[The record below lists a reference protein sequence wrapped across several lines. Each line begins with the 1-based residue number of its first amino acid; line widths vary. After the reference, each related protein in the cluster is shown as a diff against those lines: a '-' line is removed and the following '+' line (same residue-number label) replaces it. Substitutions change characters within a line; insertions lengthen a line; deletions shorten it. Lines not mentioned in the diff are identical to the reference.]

1 MRVEPLGDRQ
11 RIANGAYMTDS
22 PIPTLDPAQEVRIAA
37 VHRGFLYQHL
47 YAVGCLL
54 AAEVVGATSVV
65 IERDEDVE
73 IVQQSRR
80 LYVQVKT
87 RSQPIIPSDIGSAL
101 ERFERLRA
109 EHTDGRRSGT
119 PHFAVIANQNPGPVL
134 AAQIA
139 SGALPGDVKF
149 IWPGQSLPAE
159 FGSLPPA
166 WATIDDAVQWCT
178 AQAAALPFAML
189 AADSLVWKLAG
200 RVLAAA
206 AGNAPHENHAFD
218 VQQLPSLFEQLLIQL
233 QDFPAPPLPYRP
245 QIDEP
250 SIDSGARV
258 RIISG
263 FSGAGKTAW
272 ASQAATHA
280 SHNCAYYDCAETPG
294 EALAVALVRELAAKL
309 AGTNPEAI
317 KRVLLP
323 GSTGLESL
331 KALDVF
337 LSRERLTPVVVLD
350 NVHRVG
356 AESLQRIV
364 NVTTTLRF
372 VLLCQPTGSTKEIEA
387 ILGLSRESLNGWSL
401 DELADAVARAGGRGS
416 AATMSRLKTL
426 TGGMPLFVQSAARIA
441 VSEYDGDVEQLCDS
455 LEVQTNTAE
464 TAQEV
469 ILARVFGALPGSARD
484 AVAVLSLSDLG
495 LKPAEVNELLLKALD
510 LNDQAVAGVIRSL
523 RASGTAEVYGGR
535 QLKIHDAMRV
545 LGNGHLLALGAGAVN
560 RAQVALK
567 NILLVSLEGYRDTSR
582 FSLFTRMLVA
592 TNDIKTLV
600 ELIGEEMF
608 HEMGIATDIWRSLET
623 AVASESVDPEQRYWA
638 LDGLVFSDMKHSNLE
653 GLPARFDAMEALITK
668 HQLGADERMSFAMKR
683 MGFQAELGDA
693 DAVNESIAALQA
705 LLPDKPAHQRVF
717 RYNAASALFRLGQH
731 QRAIEMASQVVHEYY
746 GAMGITPDQVM
757 MRKQKDLWELIDRPS
772 LDRADI
778 KHLADALE
786 LLAMVAAKLGRMS
799 TMARIHAM
807 KFYGLAGAVDSLVR
821 VGQDAA
827 DDFVFQR
834 DYEGAREIL
843 EQHVLPV
850 VLEHNLLG
858 RIVGVRSQYA
868 VVLAYCGEVDAAER
882 EMARLEPYAGGFT
895 ELQRLEIEGQKALI
909 AEQRT
914 RPAVS
919 RQQIVAFQRL
929 QVMAQS
935 RAPSSGK
942 VGRNEP
948 CPCGSGK
955 KYKKCHG

>member
-1 MRVEPLGDRQ
+1 MIERARCVWCYDQQQVAGGDR
-11 RIANGAYMTDS
+11 MTDP
-22 PIPTLDPAQEVRIAA
+22 PIPTLDPAQEIRIAA
-37 VHRGFLYQHL
+37 VHRGYLYQHL

-54 AAEVVGATSVV
+54 AAEGVGARSVV
-65 IERDEDVE
+65 IERDEDIE
-73 IVQQSRR
+73 IVEQSRR

-87 RSQPIIPSDIGSAL
+87 RSQAFIPSDIGSAL
-101 ERFERLRA
+101 ERFGRLRV
-109 EHTDGRRSGT
+109 EHTEGRRSGT
-119 PHFAVIANQNPGPVL
+119 AHFVVIANQVPGPVL
-134 AAQIA
+134 SAQIA
-139 SGALPGDVKF
+139 AGTLPSDINF
-149 IWPGQSLPAE
+149 IWPGQPLPAE
-159 FGSLPPA
+159 FSSLPPA
-166 WATIDDAVQWCT
+166 WATIDEAVQWCT
-178 AQAAALPFAML
+178 SQAAALPFAML

-206 AGNAPHENHAFD
+206 AGNAPHANHAFE
-218 VQQLPSLFEQLLIQL
+218 VQQLPSLFEQLLVQL

-272 ASQAATHA
+272 ASQAATYA
-280 SHNCAYYDCAETPG
+280 SHNCAYYDCAEIPG

-337 LSRERLTPVVVLD
+337 LGREGLTPVVVLD
-350 NVHRVG
+350 NAHRVG

-364 NVTTTLRF
+364 NATTTLRF

-387 ILGLSRESLNGWSL
+387 ILGLGRESLNGWNL
-401 DELADAVARAGGRGS
+401 DELADAVVRGGGWGS
-416 AATMSRLKTL
+416 AATMARLRTL

-441 VSEYDGDVEQLCDS
+441 VSEYEGDVEQLCDS
-455 LEVQTNTAE
+455 LEGQTNTAE

-469 ILARVFGALPGSARD
+469 ILARVFDALPGTARV

-495 LKPAEVNELLLKALD
+495 LKPAEVNELLLKAVD
-510 LNDQAVAGVIRSL
+510 LNEQAAAGVIRSL
-523 RASGTAEVYGGR
+523 RAAGIAEIYGGR

-545 LGNGHLLALGAGAVN
+545 LGNRHLLTLGSDVVN

-567 NILLVSLEGYRDTSR
+567 NLLLVSLETHRDTSR
-582 FSLFTRMLVA
+582 FSLYTRMLVA

-623 AVASESVDPEQRYWA
+623 AVASETVDPEQRYWA
-638 LDGLVFSDMKHSNLE
+638 LDGLVFSDMKHGSYE
-653 GLPARFDAMEALITK
+653 GLPARFSAMEALIDK
-668 HQLGADERMSFAMKR
+668 HGLGADERMSFMMKR
-683 MGFQAELGDA
+683 MNLQAELGDVH
-693 DAVNESIAALQA
+693 AVDGSIAALQT

-717 RYNAASALFRLGQH
+717 RYNAACALFRLGQY
-731 QRAIEMASQVVHEYY
+731 QRARDMASQVVHEYY
-746 GAMGITPDQVM
+746 DAMGITPDQVM
-757 MRKQKDLWELIDRPS
+757 LRKQKDLWALINKPS
-772 LDRADI
+772 LDHADI

-786 LLAMVAAKLGRMS
+786 LLAMVATKLGGMS

-807 KFYGLAGAVDSLVR
+807 KFYGLAGAIDSLVR

-843 EQHVLPV
+843 EQHVLPQA
-850 VLEHNLLG
+850 LEHNLLG

-882 EMARLEPYAGGFT
+882 EMARLDPYAGGFT
-895 ELQRLEIEGQKALI
+895 EQQRLEIERQKAL
-909 AEQRT
+909 
-914 RPAVS
+914 
-919 RQQIVAFQRL
+919 
-929 QVMAQS
+929 
-935 RAPSSGK
+935 
-942 VGRNEP
+942 RNLEIIT
-948 CPCGSGK
+948 
-955 KYKKCHG
+955 

>member
-1 MRVEPLGDRQ
+1 
-11 RIANGAYMTDS
+11 MTDQ

-37 VHRGFLYQHL
+37 VHRGFLYQHM
-47 YAVGCLL
+47 YAVGCLF
-54 AAEVVGATSVV
+54 AAEGHGATSVV

-73 IVQQSRR
+73 VVQHSRR
-80 LYVQVKT
+80 MYVQVKT
-87 RSQPIIPSDIGSAL
+87 RSQAIIPSDIGSAL
-101 ERFERLRA
+101 ERFDRLRA
-109 EHTDGRRSGT
+109 EHTERRRGGT
-119 PHFAVIANQNPGPVL
+119 AHFAVLANQTPGPVL
-134 AAQIA
+134 ASQIA
-139 SGALPGDVKF
+139 SGAFPSDVKF
-149 IWPGQSLPAE
+149 IWPGQPLPAE
-159 FGSLPPA
+159 FSSLPPA
-166 WATIDDAVQWCT
+166 WSTIDEAVQWCT
-178 AQAAALPFAML
+178 TQAAALPFAML

-206 AGNAPHENHAFD
+206 AGNAPHANHAFE
-218 VQQLPSLFEQLLIQL
+218 VEQLPSLFEQLLVQL

-250 SIDSGARV
+250 CIDSGARV

-272 ASQAATHA
+272 ASQSATYA

-309 AGTNPEAI
+309 AGTNAEAI

-337 LSRERLTPVVVLD
+337 LGREGLTPVVVLD
-350 NVHRVG
+350 NAHRVG

-364 NVTTTLRF
+364 NATTTLRF
-372 VLLCQPTGSTKEIEA
+372 VLLCQPIGSTKEIEA
-387 ILGLSRESLNGWSL
+387 ILGLVRESLNGWSL
-401 DELADAVARAGGRGS
+401 DELADAVVRAGGRGS
-416 AATMSRLKTL
+416 AATMGRLKTL

-441 VSEYDGDVEQLCDS
+441 VSEYDGDVGQLCDS
-455 LEVQTNTAE
+455 LERQINTAE

-469 ILARVFGALPGSARD
+469 ILARVFDALPGIARD

-495 LKPAEVNELLLKALD
+495 LKPTEVNEMLLKAVD
-510 LNDQAVAGVIRSL
+510 LSEQTVASVIRSL
-523 RASGTAEVYGGR
+523 RTAGIAEVYGGR

-545 LGNGHLLALGAGAVN
+545 VGNRHLLTLGADAVN

-567 NILLVSLEGYRDTSR
+567 EILLVSLEEHRDTSR
-582 FSLFTRMLVA
+582 FSLYTRMLVA

-623 AVASESVDPEQRYWA
+623 AVASATVDPEQRYWA
-638 LDGLVFSDMKHSNLE
+638 LDGLVFSDMKHGNYG
-653 GLPARFDAMEALITK
+653 GLHARFSAMEALLAK
-668 HQLGADERMSFAMKR
+668 YGLGADERMSFAMKR
-683 MGFQAELGDA
+683 MNFQAELGDV
-693 DAVNESIAALQA
+693 DAVDRSIAALQM

-717 RYNAASALFRLGQH
+717 RYNAACALFRIGQYH
-731 QRAIEMASQVVHEYY
+731 RAMGMASQVVREYY
-746 GAMGITPDQVM
+746 EAIGITPHQVM
-757 MRKQKDLWELIDRPS
+757 MRKQKDLWDLINKPS
-772 LDRADI
+772 LDHADI

-786 LLAMVAAKLGRMS
+786 LLAMVAAKLGGML
-799 TMARIHAM
+799 TMARIHAI
-807 KFYGLAGAVDSLVR
+807 KFYDLAGAADSVVR

-843 EQHVLPV
+843 EQHVLPTA
-850 VLEHNLLG
+850 LGQNLLG
-858 RIVGVRSQYA
+858 RIIGVRSQYA

-882 EMARLEPYAGGFT
+882 EMARLEPYAGGFS
-895 ELQRLEIEGQKALI
+895 EKQRLEIDGQKALI
-909 AEQRT
+909 AEQRV
-914 RPAVS
+914 RPAMS
-919 RQQIVAFQRL
+919 RQQLAALQRL
-929 QVMAQS
+929 QAMALPRTS
-935 RAPSSGK
+935 TTVK

>member
-1 MRVEPLGDRQ
+1 
-11 RIANGAYMTDS
+11 MTDP

-54 AAEVVGATSVV
+54 AAEGVGATSVV

-73 IVQQSRR
+73 VVERSRR

-87 RSQPIIPSDIGSAL
+87 RSQAIIPSDIGSAL
-101 ERFERLRA
+101 ERFERLRV
-109 EHTDGRRSGT
+109 EHTEGRRSGT
-119 PHFAVIANQNPGPVL
+119 PHFAVIANQVPGPVL

-139 SGALPGDVKF
+139 AGAIPSDVKV
-149 IWPGQSLPAE
+149 IWPGQPLPAE
-159 FGSLPPA
+159 FTSLPPA
-166 WATIDDAVQWCT
+166 WATIDEAVQWCT
-178 AQAAALPFAML
+178 TQAAALPFAML

-206 AGNAPHENHAFD
+206 AGNAPHANHAFE
-218 VQQLPSLFEQLLIQL
+218 VQQLPSLFEQLLVQL

-272 ASQAATHA
+272 ASQAATYA

-309 AGTNPEAI
+309 AGASPEAI
-317 KRVLLP
+317 KKVLLP

-331 KALDVF
+331 RALDVF
-337 LSRERLTPVVVLD
+337 LGREGLTPVVVLD
-350 NVHRVG
+350 NAHRVG

-364 NVTTTLRF
+364 NVTTSLRF

-387 ILGLSRESLNGWSL
+387 ILGLGRESLNGWSL

-416 AATMSRLKTL
+416 AATMGHLKTL

-441 VSEYDGDVEQLCDS
+441 VSEYDGDVAQLCDS
-455 LEVQTNTAE
+455 LEGQTNTAE

-469 ILARVFGALPGSARD
+469 ILARVFDALPGAARD
-484 AVAVLSLSDLG
+484 AVAILSLSDLG
-495 LKPAEVNELLLKALD
+495 LKPAEVNELLLKAVD
-510 LNDQAVAGVIRSL
+510 LNEQAVAGVIRSL
-523 RASGTAEVYGGR
+523 RAAGIAEIYGGR
-535 QLKIHDAMRV
+535 QLKIHDAIRV
-545 LGNGHLLALGAGAVN
+545 LGNRHLLTLGADAVN

-567 NILLVSLEGYRDTSR
+567 NILLVSLEEHRDTSR
-582 FSLFTRMLVA
+582 FSLYTRLLVA
-592 TNDIKTLV
+592 TNDIKPLV

-623 AVASESVDPEQRYWA
+623 AVASETVDPEQRYWA
-638 LDGLVFSDMKHSNLE
+638 LDGLVFSDMKHGSYE
-653 GLPARFDAMEALITK
+653 GLEARFSAMEALIVK
-668 HQLGADERMSFAMKR
+668 HELGADERMSFAMKR
-683 MGFQAELGDA
+683 MNFQAELGDV
-693 DAVNESIAALQA
+693 DAVNTSIAALQA

-717 RYNAASALFRLGQH
+717 RYNAACALFRIGQYD
-731 QRAIEMASQVVHEYY
+731 RAMGMASQVVREYY
-746 GAMGITPDQVM
+746 EAMGITPDQVM
-757 MRKQKDLWELIDRPS
+757 MRKQKDLWDLINKPS
-772 LDRADI
+772 LDHADI

-786 LLAMVAAKLGRMS
+786 LLAMVAAKLGGMS

-807 KFYGLAGAVDSLVR
+807 KFYALAGAADSVVR

-827 DDFVFQR
+827 DDFVFRR

-843 EQHVLPV
+843 EQHVLPTA
-850 VLEHNLLG
+850 LGQNLLG

-882 EMARLEPYAGGFT
+882 EMARLEPYAGGFS
-895 ELQRLEIEGQKALI
+895 EKQRLEIEGQKALI
-909 AEQRT
+909 AEQRV

-919 RQQIVAFQRL
+919 RQQIAAFQRL
-929 QVMAQS
+929 QAMAQS
-935 RAPSSGK
+935 RASTTVK